1 MNPILRNIL
10 AGIAGSFVSMPAN
23 MYLLAPLGR
32 LTGAPVAP
40 AYDPAADPAATEAA
54 WRAYFDSLEA
64 IHMLGPLLSH
74 WNGAFCG
81 ALVAGLIA
89 AHRGALI
96 PLIVAGFVL
105 IGGIANAFVLPGQ
118 PPVFLVV
125 DILGYLPVGWLA
137 WKLALRLRP
146 VA

>member
-1 MNPILRNIL
+1 MNPLLRNIL
-10 AGIAGSFVSMPAN
+10 AGVAGAIVSMPAN
-23 MYLLAPLGR
+23 MLLLGPLGR

-40 AYDPAADPAATEAA
+40 LYDPLDPETTEAV

-64 IHMLGPLLSH
+64 VHMVGPLLAH

-89 AHRGALI
+89 AHRGMLI

-105 IGGIANAFVLPGQ
+105 LGGIANAFVLPGQ
-118 PPVFLVV
+118 PPAFLVI
-125 DILGYLPVGWLA
+125 DILGYLPVGWLG
-137 WKLALRLRP
+137 WKLALGLRP
-146 VA
+146 TA